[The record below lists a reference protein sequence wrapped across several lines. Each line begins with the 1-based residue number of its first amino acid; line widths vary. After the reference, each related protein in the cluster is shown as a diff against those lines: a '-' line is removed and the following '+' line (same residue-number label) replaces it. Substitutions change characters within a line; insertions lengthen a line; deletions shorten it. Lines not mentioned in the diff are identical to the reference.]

1 MNSEYSIHQW
11 KFLSTENEIKESYG
25 SVDNYI
31 KLFSEH
37 NSVLI
42 HSMES
47 SVLNYGLTLTVQFNG
62 KECYKQILKHG
73 YCEIW
78 MHDNQLVQLS
88 AENLSNSISGV

>member
-73 YCEIW
+73 YCVLW
-78 MHDNQLVQLS
+78 MHDDYNPGNMSQILPEHLS
-88 AENLSNSISGV
+88 Q